1 MLNIF
6 RWLLGFVRFTVVG
19 KFPERFIN
27 IVTKSG
33 LSIWDTENKNGVLN
47 ASMFVRD
54 YKNIRLYAKKSRV
67 RLKIQKKSGLP
78 FFIKKYK
85 ARVGVLIG
93 LFIFVLIAMFMSNF
107 VWTIDIVGL
116 QTVSEAQLVS
126 SLKENGLFIGTYK
139 PSASFKT
146 IARDTM
152 LDIPDIGW
160 MSINVVNSHASVE
173 LKEKAKSPK
182 VADYHQPA
190 NVKAERDGLIVSINT
205 SQGESYFESGSAVVK
220 DQLLV
225 SAVVE
230 DMLGGVTLVRA
241 DAEVV
246 AQTKREKTF
255 SVTKFQQTLS
265 FCEPVYRK
273 ELNIFSLSI
282 PYSFAFADE
291 NDSLISYKTEN
302 SELFDTTLPLSVTTK
317 TIYKAEEFKTTFT
330 QEEAQETLLKYCALF
345 ESFELSDCI
354 IKDREYKFYE
364 TDTEYLL
371 DVEFICEED
380 IAYQQDINIDNAEML
395 DLKPTEAEEK

>member
-6 RWLLGFVRFTVVG
+6 RWLLGFVRFKVIG

-33 LSIWDTENKNGVLN
+33 LSIWDTQNKNGFLH

-54 YKNIRLYAKKSRV
+54 YKEIRPYARKSRV
-67 RLKIQKKSGLP
+67 KLRIEKKSGLP
-78 FFIKKYK
+78 FFIKRYK

-93 LFIFVLIAMFMSNF
+93 ALVFVLITIFMSNF
-107 VWTIDIVGL
+107 IWTIDIVGL
-116 QTVSEAQLVS
+116 QTISEAQLIS
-126 SLKENGLFIGTYK
+126 TLNKNGLFIGTYK
-139 PSASFKT
+139 PGASFKT

-173 LKEKAKSPK
+173 LKEKAKSPE
-182 VADYHQPA
+182 VDDYRKPA
-190 NVKAERDGLIVSINT
+190 NVKAKHDGLIISINT
-205 SQGESYFESGSAVVK
+205 LQGKSYFESGSAVVK

-225 SAVVE
+225 SGVVE

-241 DAEVV
+241 NAEVI

-255 SVTKFQQTLS
+255 SVPKTQQTLR

-273 ELNIFSLSI
+273 ELNIFSLSL
-282 PYSFAFADE
+282 PYSFAFADQNE
-291 NDSLISYKTEN
+291 SFVSYITEPAR
-302 SELFDTTLPLSVTTK
+302 LFDTTLPLSVTTE
-317 TIYKAEEFKTTFT
+317 TIYEAEKTKVNIS
-330 QEEAQETLLKYCALF
+330 EAKAQEILLRYSALY

-354 IKDREYKFYE
+354 IKEREYIFYE
-364 TDTEYLL
+364 TDTAYLL
-371 DVEFICEED
+371 DVKFTCEED
-380 IAYQQDINIDNAEML
+380 IAYQQDINIDNAEIL
-395 DLKPTEAEEK
+395 EYKPTENEEK

>member
-116 QTVSEAQLVS
+116 QTVSEARLVS

-317 TIYKAEEFKTTFT
+317 TIYKTEEFKTTFT

-380 IAYQQDINIDNAEML
+380 IAYQQDINIDNAEIL